1 MNTLRQ
7 ISSDSVGF
15 RPMCEDDLATVMRI
29 ETRAYAFAWTKGIFK
44 DCIASG
50 YHCLVICITDDT
62 GQEQIIGHSVLSA
75 AAGEAHLLNVCISR
89 DSQGM
94 GYGRQLV
101 EHMLDL
107 ARALTVEVVFLEV
120 RPTNRVAVD
129 LYDSLGFNE
138 IGIRKKLLSRAY
150 RSGRCKGIRA
160 ATELGLECA
169 AHFLDNLSVF
179 N

>member
-7 ISSDSVGF
+7 ISSNSVEF

-29 ETRAYAFAWTKGIFK
+29 ETRAYAFAWTRNIFK

-50 YHCLVICITDDT
+50 YHCLVICITDDA
-62 GQEQIIGHSVLSA
+62 GHEQIIGHSVLSA
-75 AAGEAHLLNVCISR
+75 AAGEAHLLNVCICR

-101 EHMLDL
+101 QHMLDL
-107 ARALTVEVVFLEV
+107 ARALKVEVVFLEV

-138 IGIRKKLLSRAY
+138 IGTRKNY
-150 RSGRCKGIRA
+150 YP
-160 ATELGLECA
+160 
-169 AHFLDNLSVF
+169 AHTGHEDAKVFALQLNLD
-179 N
+179 